1 MDLRQKIR
9 NFFIPTL
16 QNQLNPYSL
25 RYKTLIFVAIVAIA
39 IELAFYAYVN
49 MAFKQNLLLGNII
62 NSIQTTVADILPQ
75 VIVEETNN
83 NRISNNEPPLTSNL
97 YLTMA
102 ARLKVDD
109 MVKKGYFSHEGPDG
123 TMAWNWMEKVN
134 YAYSYAG
141 ENLAVNFF
149 DARDV
154 VNAWM
159 NSPTHRDNI
168 LSSHFTE
175 VGVAAARGVYQGK
188 DTVFVVQMFG
198 APPAP
203 DKIYSGLA
211 KDVPPTKISNSKPTI
226 DSSRKM
232 AVSTSSAIS
241 ASSSLALAGGTS
253 TASVTPLIAGVVPTQ
268 NISTIQRW
276 LVSPRHLARDAYLVL
291 LIYMA
296 LVLLIPMY
304 MIYYRHVSASR
315 WLRFKEIFI
324 LFRRPITSAF
334 VTFIFITLALY
345 LNYAWGQTG
354 SHVYNMFIER
364 GISKQL

>member
-1 MDLRQKIR
+1 MNLRQKIR
-9 NFFIPTL
+9 NFFIPAL

-25 RYKTLIFVAIVAIA
+25 RYKTLIFVAVLAVV

-83 NRISNNEPPLTSNL
+83 NRISNNVPPLTTNL

-109 MVKKGYFSHEGPDG
+109 MAKKGYFSHQEPDG
-123 TMAWNWMEKVN
+123 AMAWNLMERVN

-154 VNAWM
+154 VTAWM
-159 NSPTHRDNI
+159 NSQTHRNNI
-168 LSSHFTE
+168 LSPNFTE
-175 VGVAAARGVYQGK
+175 VGVAATRGVYQGK
-188 DTVFVVQMFG
+188 ETVFVVQMFG

-203 DKIYSGLA
+203 DKIYSDLVNDITPI
-211 KDVPPTKISNSKPTI
+211 KTNNSKPVI

-232 AVSTSSAIS
+232 TVSTSSAIS
-241 ASSSLALAGGTS
+241 ASSSLTLVVGTS
-253 TASVTPLIAGVVPTQ
+253 TASITPLMAGVVPTQ
-268 NISTIQRW
+268 NISIFQRW
-276 LVSPRHLARDAYLVL
+276 LVSPRHMARDAYLVL
-291 LIYMA
+291 LTYMV

-304 MIYYRHVSASR
+304 MIYHRHVSASH
-315 WLRFKEIFI
+315 WLRFYETFV

-334 VTFIFITLALY
+334 ITFIFITLALY
-345 LNYAWGQTG
+345 LNYTWSQTG